1 MENLAIHIR
10 IVVVEK
16 KDLTTKLKVSSY
28 SSISD
33 YIFKRESKAKVSD
46 IEIQN
51 TEIKEGK
58 ISEAVR
64 KLINEKII
72 GQ

>member
-16 KDLTTKLKVSSY
+16 KDLTTKLKVYSY

-33 YIFKRESKAKVSD
+33 YIFNRKSKAKVSD

-58 ISEAVR
+58 VSEAVR
-64 KLINEKII
+64 KLINEKIT